1 MNMHNLAHHLAR
13 LARASMLALGVIGLA
28 GVANAAEPSKSA
40 VKTAKELIILKGSD
54 KIFDPIL
61 PGIIEKAKA
70 VLLQVNPMVSKDLDD
85 VAAKLKKDYAKRR
98 TEPLDAMAKLYASR
112 FTEKELND
120 ALAFYKSPLGKKMI
134 VEEPAVLEQSFTT
147 VQGWATKMEDEILIK
162 FRREMKGKGHE
173 L

>member
-1 MNMHNLAHHLAR
+1 MDKHDLAR
-13 LARASMLALGVIGLA
+13 FARASILALSVIGFA

-70 VLLQVNPMVSKDLDD
+70 VLVQVNPMVSKDLDD

-98 TEPLDAMAKLYASR
+98 GEPLDEMAKLYASR
-112 FTEKELND
+112 FSEKELKE
-120 ALAFYKSPLGKKMI
+120 ALTFYKSPLGKKMI
-134 VEEPAVLEQSFTT
+134 VEEPAVLEQSFTS
-147 VQGWATKMEDEILIK
+147 VQAWATKLEEEILLQ
-162 FRREMKGKGHE
+162 FRREMKEKGHE